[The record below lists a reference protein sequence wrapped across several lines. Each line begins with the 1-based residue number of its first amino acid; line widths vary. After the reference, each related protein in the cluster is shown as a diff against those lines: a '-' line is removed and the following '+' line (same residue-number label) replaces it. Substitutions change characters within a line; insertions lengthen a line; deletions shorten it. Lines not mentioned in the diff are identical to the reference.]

1 MFDLKEQY
9 GKKYRIYMDEAW
21 HIETAESNPSKVK
34 DKPWYYEIQ
43 GKYGAVY
50 LYGENKLA
58 VRITGNRIKSKIKT
72 EYGSLLRLYIEAEN
86 ESIFLFNPEN
96 LEIVAGLIKARRK
109 KQISERERLR
119 LRTISGLAHYK
130 KQNTALVLTK
140 TY

>member
-1 MFDLKEQY
+1 
-9 GKKYRIYMDEAW
+9 MDEAW

-34 DKPWYYEIQ
+34 DKPWYYEIL

-58 VRITGNRIKSKIKT
+58 VRITGNRIKGRIKKD
-72 EYGSLLRLYIEAEN
+72 YQDILSLYLEAEN

-96 LEIVAGLIKARRK
+96 FEIVAGLIKARRK
-109 KQISERERLR
+109 KQISEKERLR
-119 LRTISGLAHYK
+119 LRNISGLAHYK